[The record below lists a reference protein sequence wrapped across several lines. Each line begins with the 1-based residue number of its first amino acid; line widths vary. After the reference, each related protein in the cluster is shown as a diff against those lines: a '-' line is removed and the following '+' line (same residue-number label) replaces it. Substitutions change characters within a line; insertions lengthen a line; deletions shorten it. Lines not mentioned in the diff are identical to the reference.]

1 MTLFSDCQ
9 KLRQTN
15 SHLRCSKLASSLD
28 LWGLLAGLM
37 LLSQPSCGWRLVLGQ
52 NSKSNQRGS
61 ESYYPPLLP
70 LPKYIKKIIT
80 NRSFLPACAFLGASP
95 ASTGF
100 AQTGELL
107 LAFSLLRLKT
117 SRWYFF
123 HFKTFWYSDFCRVW
137 TDLGFI
143 WKRPGGFEYKSVQ
156 NKENSQR
163 NLQKALIN
171 VSMILEKI
179 CIVFFNRERI
189 YKKSS

>member
-9 KLRQTN
+9 KLRQTT

-37 LLSQPSCGWRLVLGQ
+37 PLSQPSCGWRLVLGQ

-95 ASTGF
+95 ASTWF

-107 LAFSLLRLKT
+107 LALSLLRLKT

-123 HFKTFWYSDFCRVW
+123 HFKTPRFDIRTCA
-137 TDLGFI
+137 
-143 WKRPGGFEYKSVQ
+143 GFELTLDLFESAQ
-156 NKENSQR
+156 AASNI
-163 NLQKALIN
+163 KAY
-171 VSMILEKI
+171 
-179 CIVFFNRERI
+179 RI
-189 YKKSS
+189 KRIPRGTCKKH